1 MLKAYI
7 NKKGFSMVFSRLSAA
22 KLTVV
27 TWGRLG
33 AAAAL
38 CLIGAVGCT
47 TPVEVLDPNAPATE
61 APDTEEPVATI
72 DVFFGDVESPAGG
85 TVKQLRLPGPET
97 GVLIACD
104 QEGFVP
110 FAYSDIGMEWIGC
123 QVPNPGDSVG
133 LESALSEP
141 VLSDVPSPVGG
152 TVSQVII
159 PGPQSAIS
167 VLCETGTPFL
177 YEDQG
182 TWVGCQG

>member
-1 MLKAYI
+1 
-7 NKKGFSMVFSRLSAA
+7 MVFSRLPVA
-22 KLTVV
+22 KLPMNA
-27 TWGRLG
+27 WGRLG

-38 CLIGAVGCT
+38 CLIGAIGCT
-47 TPVEVLDPNAPATE
+47 TPVEVLDPE
-61 APDTEEPVATI
+61 ASSTEEPAATM

-85 TVKQLRLPGPET
+85 TVKELRLPGPESAAM
-97 GVLIACD
+97 VACD
-104 QEGFVP
+104 QEGFEP
-110 FAYSDIGMEWIGC
+110 FGYSDMGMDWVGC

-167 VLCETGTPFL
+167 VVCNTGTPFV

-182 TWVGCQG
+182 TWVGCEG